1 MGDFRIKVQADLDAK
16 DLTAKLNALKKDIKI
31 PVQLD
36 IKNSELKALQSSI
49 KELGKNVKLN
59 VDASK
64 GESAVKKISSEM
76 KQMEKFKFKIETK
89 GLESDLSKIQSQM
102 SKFQTQAFTSA
113 QKTQYSKI
121 QESYKMLESMSKQME
136 SKGNNLNSSDVAAY
150 NKQLITTRNL
160 VSSLNNELSGMASS
174 AERIKF
180 GNQMQ
185 NWISHYLS

>member
-113 QKTQYSKI
+113 QKTQ
-121 QESYKMLESMSKQME
+121 
-136 SKGNNLNSSDVAAY
+136 
-150 NKQLITTRNL
+150 
-160 VSSLNNELSGMASS
+160 
-174 AERIKF
+174 
-180 GNQMQ
+180 
-185 NWISHYLS
+185 